1 MLMFCVLARKGRNLP
16 FPRPGQ
22 EIGVV
27 ETEMFKHFRERD
39 LKRHHSVGDGE
50 RSRKCSSDITLLMEQ
65 EAKAEIA

>member
-1 MLMFCVLARKGRNLP
+1 MFCVPTRKGGSLP
-16 FPRPGQ
+16 FVRPEQ
-22 EIGVV
+22 EKGVV

-39 LKRHHSVGDGE
+39 LRRHHPAGDGE